1 MQGFRAQLLVCII
14 SSWFI
19 TGNIKAQAVSI
30 RLVQDETGYPLS
42 VFDNNLHLQKKG
54 FKIQVLLSGKT
65 GVYVFASLKDSL
77 YRLGKNDPFPA
88 IDKLQAMILPEEDF
102 NKNKEL
108 TVSDKGWSY
117 WAYDP
122 ANTVYAFN
130 KKLVWLDSGIVVGV
144 KSIKQFYFPDEKRE
158 LKVKDIAQP
167 LYLFFL
173 VLNATENAGKP
184 VMEYGRWKVK
194 ISWEKAE
201 D

>member
-1 MQGFRAQLLVCII
+1 MQGFRAYLSYCLIVSC
-14 SSWFI
+14 FI
-19 TGNIKAQAVSI
+19 TGSVKAQAVNI
-30 RLVQDETGYPLS
+30 RLVQDETAFPLS
-42 VFDNNLHLQKKG
+42 DFDNNLHLQKKG

-88 IDKLQAMILPEEDF
+88 IDKLQAMILPEEEF

-108 TVSDKGWSY
+108 IVSEKGWSH

-122 ANTVYAFN
+122 TSTAYAFN
-130 KKLVWLDSGIVVGV
+130 KKLVWLDSGMVVGV
-144 KSIKQFYFPDEKRE
+144 KSIKQFYFPEEKRE
-158 LKVKDIAQP
+158 LKVKDITQP
-167 LYLFFL
+167 LYLLFL

-194 ISWEKAE
+194 ISWGKEE